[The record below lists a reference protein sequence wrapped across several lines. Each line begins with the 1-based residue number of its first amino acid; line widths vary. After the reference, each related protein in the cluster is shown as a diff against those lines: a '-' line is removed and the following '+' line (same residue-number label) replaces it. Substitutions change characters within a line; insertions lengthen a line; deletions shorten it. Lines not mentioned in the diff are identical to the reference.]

1 MVLQTRGRRPGCESL
16 SSPPKKNIY
25 LKVFPND
32 TIKRWWSSSC
42 TSFGT
47 RYLFP
52 LIWNFIDINYIS
64 LLRHAGLGQEKIKIL
79 RFKNDL
85 VSQQIV
91 EEPEEP
97 ANFLFFSS
105 FFFTALYLKP
115 SQYIPSSFPVCWLSH
130 RAAVRLDLRLLLSSS
145 AFTLRVLQGRKE
157 GEGEGGVR
165 SKAAS
170 SSHLPLSLS
179 FAAEPSTIRRSPSL
193 SASLQT
199 G

>member
-1 MVLQTRGRRPGCESL
+1 MPEIRAVVARGLIRKLPPKRLWCSRHVAGSLDVKVLAA
-16 SSPPKKNIY
+16 PPKKNIY

-97 ANFLFFSS
+97 ANFLFYFFIFFHGTLFKTFSVYP
-105 FFFTALYLKP
+105 FILPCLLA
-115 SQYIPSSFPVCWLSH
+115 FPPRCCLPWPPPAS
-130 RAAVRLDLRLLLSSS
+130 LLLC
-145 AFTLRVLQGRKE
+145 FHTLRPAGT
-157 GEGEGGVR
+157 EGGR
-165 SKAAS
+165 G
-170 SSHLPLSLS
+170 
-179 FAAEPSTIRRSPSL
+179 RGRC
-193 SASLQT
+193 
-199 G
+199 